1 MSTQQKT
8 LVSVLKNSHEPNS
21 ISYEE
26 KALLNNMSLEVL
38 QNYYEICRMYGL
50 TTFDKQIRFE
60 DGTYSSLV
68 FESLTLKGIK
78 YIQKPFRIKELDDL

>member
-1 MSTQQKT
+1 MSTQEKT
-8 LVSVLKNSHEPNS
+8 LVSVLKNSHDPNS

-50 TTFDKQIRFE
+50 ADFEKGIQKE
-60 DGTYSSLV
+60 DGIFDPLV
-68 FESLTLKGIK
+68 FQNLTLPGID
-78 YIQKPFRIKELDDL
+78 YIHNPFRIKELDKL